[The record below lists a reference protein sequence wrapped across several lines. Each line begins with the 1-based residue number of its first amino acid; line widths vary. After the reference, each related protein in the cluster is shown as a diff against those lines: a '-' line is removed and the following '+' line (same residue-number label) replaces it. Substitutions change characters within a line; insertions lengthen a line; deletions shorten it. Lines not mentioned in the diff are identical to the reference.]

1 MKMKNLKIETL
12 AGAAVAILLVG
23 NAHAQSFSTHSEY
36 GAVAG
41 DWELTLDGRG
51 ANDRKFNGGSGGVAV
66 SLGYYL
72 ADQWEVSVQQ
82 GIGISKPSNASS
94 SVDGLTL
101 FTLDYYFLLNRWR
114 PFIGASFGGIYGE
127 NVRNSFLAGPEAGV
141 KFYVQPK
148 TFIEARLDYQWLFRS
163 GGNIDDRIR
172 DGRFGY
178 SLGIGFNF

>member
-1 MKMKNLKIETL
+1 MKMKNLKIKTL
-12 AGAAVAILLVG
+12 AGAAVAILLAG
-23 NAHAQSFSTHSEY
+23 NAHAQSFSTQSEY

-51 ANDRKFNGGSGGVAV
+51 ANDRKFDSGSGGAAV

-72 ADQWEVSVQQ
+72 ADQWEISVQQ
-82 GIGISKPSNASS
+82 GLSIIKPANASS
-94 SVDGLTL
+94 SVAGLTL
-101 FTLDYYFLLNRWR
+101 LTLDYYFPLKRWR

-127 NVRNSFLAGPEAGV
+127 DVRNSFLAGPEAGV

-148 TFIEARLDYQWLFRS
+148 TFIEAKIDYQWLFRS
-163 GGNIDDRIR
+163 GGSIDDRIR

>member
-1 MKMKNLKIETL
+1 MKSKILAVLTIAAFL
-12 AGAAVAILLVG
+12 AGG
-23 NAHAQSFSTHSEY
+23 AHAQYYGAQPQF

-51 ANDRKFNGGSGGVAV
+51 DNDRKFDSGSGGATV

-72 ADQWEVSVQQ
+72 TDQLEISVQQ
-82 GIGISKPSNASS
+82 GVSIIKPATGGSIWA
-94 SVDGLTL
+94 GMTLLTL
-101 FTLDYYFLLNRWR
+101 DFYFPLDRWR

-148 TFIEARLDYQWLFRS
+148 TFIEAKVDYQWIFNR
-163 GGNIDDRIR
+163 GRDIDDRFD